1 MSSVKA
7 VFLDRDGV
15 INFDKGYVYLW
26 EEFEFLPRAI
36 DAMHSLVLAG
46 YLLVIV
52 TNQSGIARGKYTEN
66 QYWELTKKLL
76 GFLKTKGIK
85 ITGIYHCPHHVQG
98 KIPSLS
104 FECDCRK
111 PKPGLLLRA
120 AHEHDINMEES
131 IMIGDMPSDIQAAR
145 AAGVTTA
152 YMVRTDNSENPKYCS
167 EADFVYDDLFA
178 CVKNILTDRIPKD
191 KNRKV

>member
-1 MSSVKA
+1 MSSIKA

-15 INFDKGYVYLW
+15 INLDKGYTYLW

-36 DAMHSLVLAG
+36 DAMPSLVLAG

-76 GFLKTKGIK
+76 DFLKTKGIK
-85 ITGIYHCPHHVQG
+85 INGIYHCPHHVQG
-98 KIPSLS
+98 KIPDLS

-120 AHEHDINMEES
+120 AKEHDINMEES
-131 IMIGDMPSDIQAAR
+131 VMIGDMLSDIQAAR
-145 AAGVTTA
+145 AAGIGET
-152 YMVRTDNSENPKYCS
+152 YLVRSGNKDNPLSSN
-167 EADFVYDDLFA
+167 EADFVCDDLFA
-178 CVKNILTDRIPKD
+178 CVKKILTDRIEKH
-191 KNRKV
+191 KSHIV

>member
-178 CVKNILTDRIPKD
+178 CVKNILTDR
-191 KNRKV
+191 

>member
-191 KNRKV
+191 KNSKV

>member
-1 MSSVKA
+1 MSSIKA

-15 INFDKGYVYLW
+15 INLDKGYTYLW

-76 GFLKTKGIK
+76 EFLRIKDIK
-85 ITGIYHCPHHVQG
+85 IAGIYHCPHHIQG
-98 KIPSLS
+98 KIPNLS

-145 AAGVTTA
+145 AAGVKTA
-152 YMVRTDNSENPKYCS
+152 YMVRTDNSENPKYSS

-178 CVKNILTDRIPKD
+178 CAKNILTDRIPKD

>member
-36 DAMHSLVLAG
+36 DAMHSLVHAG

-85 ITGIYHCPHHVQG
+85 IAGIYHCPHHIQG
-98 KIPSLS
+98 KIPNLS

-131 IMIGDMPSDIQAAR
+131 IMIGDMPSDILAAR
-145 AAGVTTA
+145 AAGVKTT
-152 YMVRTDNSENPKYCS
+152 YMVRTDNSENPKYSS

-178 CVKNILTDRIPKD
+178 CAKNILTDRIPKD